1 MSSTAPSPTHLFLPD
16 NILERVQHELARS
29 SGASEQQA
37 FGWGRRRGT
46 VAVVMGVS
54 TAPSAREAGA
64 ELETRLG
71 GSSEQDQRLEV
82 LLRWRSAAEPG
93 QSPFL
98 PLNSLGST
106 PSSSTAR
113 RSSAVPDPAVVLYR
127 PLRHLEVLSIKPLRL
142 DFSAHGQPA
151 SLTVVSDRRGAIRSP
166 PCGEATLADAVALIN
181 GSRLALQPPRR
192 DTFVNKRAVS
202 AVVFVVRSSAL
213 AFSTVLHGVLS
224 LLLAVLSFRL
234 PLLGA
239 ITDWSCFGRQLHTRF
254 LQAASLVP
262 TFSTLRHDLRQARSA
277 EAQYVTAHAT
287 YIRFFNL
294 LWLLAND
301 LIIGV
306 ALATF
311 VRDNA
316 AAIKQSLAQLVKVY
330 VLTYLRDLLDWLNSW
345 PMGVKLNDEVATL
358 ICRAFLFIS
367 RIWEDVVLE
376 PVLRYL
382 PVALIGCAGMLGA
395 SSLLALAADLVA
407 LLTLP
412 FFACYVVATLVYRWS
427 LTTLGALFNVFRG
440 RKYNPLR
447 SRVEPA
453 TYDVDALL
461 LGTIL
466 FVTLS
471 FVFPTLAAFYLAF
484 ASSRLLILA
493 VETALL
499 IGVAALNA
507 FPLFALLLR
516 LKSPGRLP
524 GGVVLKA
531 VDKSQEWPAPHLVLT
546 NQPLSFGTLLSS
558 LARIFGDLF
567 SPPAVL
573 SLVGKLCTGALITPK
588 NVRSEQR

>member
-64 ELETRLG
+64 ELETR
-71 GSSEQDQRLEV
+71 S
-82 LLRWRSAAEPG
+82 
-93 QSPFL
+93 
-98 PLNSLGST
+98 
-106 PSSSTAR
+106 
-113 RSSAVPDPAVVLYR
+113 
-127 PLRHLEVLSIKPLRL
+127 
-142 DFSAHGQPA
+142 
-151 SLTVVSDRRGAIRSP
+151 
-166 PCGEATLADAVALIN
+166 
-181 GSRLALQPPRR
+181 
-192 DTFVNKRAVS
+192 
-202 AVVFVVRSSAL
+202 
-213 AFSTVLHGVLS
+213 
-224 LLLAVLSFRL
+224 
-234 PLLGA
+234 
-239 ITDWSCFGRQLHTRF
+239 
-254 LQAASLVP
+254 
-262 TFSTLRHDLRQARSA
+262 ARSA

-311 VRDNA
+311 VRDNS
-316 AAIKQSLAQLVKVY
+316 AAIKQSLARLVKVY

-345 PMGVKLNDEVATL
+345 PMGVKLNDEMACLPSSRSPLPPRSDSLT
-358 ICRAFLFIS
+358 RA
-367 RIWEDVVLE
+367 VVLE
-376 PVLRYL
+376 PSLRYL

-412 FFACYVVATLVYRWS
+412 FFACYVVATLVYCWS

-546 NQPLSFGTLLSS
+546 
-558 LARIFGDLF
+558 R
-567 SPPAVL
+567 
-573 SLVGKLCTGALITPK
+573 
-588 NVRSEQR
+588 